1 MDTSSFR
8 QLTWE
13 LTAGTVNCM
22 GLDRDIRTGTRHCHI
37 LQLSLRAMSPHG
49 VSLHLSHS
57 SPRVFWILYPCVC
70 ILSSSVHP
78 LNPTEYTLW
87 SCMVPASM
95 DKVFRA
101 QRSLFSIVRS
111 DYTHRLHL
119 AVSNPVKGSRIRAGE
134 DFTLQDQAPVTW
146 VSITW
151 WRWTGLGHTG
161 PWRAP
166 HPRRCYRQS
175 SWSSHR
181 GRRCAQYWRLPGLSS
196 PGSAKCSGSQDRRE
210 DLYKPEKVLAKKLPY
225 KKRDS
230 CYTQGEVLAKNWA
243 DVDLNQLYLSQTNT
257 SALSDNQSGPVQ
269 GLEPK

>member
-1 MDTSSFR
+1 
-8 QLTWE
+8 
-13 LTAGTVNCM
+13 
-22 GLDRDIRTGTRHCHI
+22 
-37 LQLSLRAMSPHG
+37 MSPHG

-70 ILSSSVHP
+70 ILSSSVHS

-95 DKVFRA
+95 DKGFRA
-101 QRSLFSIVRS
+101 QRTLFSIVRS

-119 AVSNPVKGSRIRAGE
+119 AVSNPVKGSGIRAGE

-196 PGSAKCSGSQDRRE
+196 PGSAKCSGSQDKRGGLSKR
-210 DLYKPEKVLAKKLPY
+210 EKVLAKKSPY

-243 DVDLNQLYLSQTNT
+243 DVDLNQSSLSQTNT